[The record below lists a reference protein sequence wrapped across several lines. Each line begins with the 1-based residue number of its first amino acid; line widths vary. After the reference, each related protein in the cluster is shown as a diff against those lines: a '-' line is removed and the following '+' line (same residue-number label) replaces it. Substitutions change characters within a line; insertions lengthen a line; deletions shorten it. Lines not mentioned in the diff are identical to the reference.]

1 MEIGNTVLYDSTMQ
15 ELYNSLTDFTIDMR
29 YVMNA
34 EDCPAP
40 NDGICLTF
48 KRDTVYGWQ
57 IYLINNIEVNEG
69 IYIRNWYQKN
79 VPLGWKKIN
88 TLAI

>member
-1 MEIGNTVLYDSTMQ
+1 MVSLILLLYSKVAIGNTVLYGSTMQ
-15 ELYNSLTDFTIDMR
+15 ELYNSLTNFTIDMR
-29 YVMNA
+29 YVMGA

-69 IYIRNWYQKN
+69 IYIRN
-79 VPLGWKKIN
+79 
-88 TLAI
+88 